1 MLRAIAM
8 VLAMAAVFSVCREP
22 ALADPLEIVS
32 QNPPAQPGVSSFV
45 LHSDRIGR
53 DFQVVVHPPSA
64 TPFLPGQKFPVV
76 YALDGGFGV
85 AGATGTLLCR
95 GSVMAPAYV
104 VEIGYP
110 AGQENRRHYDL
121 AHVIMKPQFGGP
133 SFGGGGA
140 AFEAFLLE
148 DLRPFIAARFPVDNA
163 RSVLLGW
170 SMGGNFAARVFADK
184 PDAFSGWIMGSTG
197 VSLDPDVVAAVAK
210 AAPRARGARVYLAV
224 GELEDL
230 DQPGAPHWQ
239 MDGYKSL
246 AEALKN
252 RPGIALRTQV
262 YAGET
267 HLSYYPRLVTDGL
280 PFVLPPRRPA
290 NFKEQILTE
299 ANVAPYVGDYALPD
313 GRTLTVSFPDLPRGM
328 PAMLQA
334 KVAGAAPAPL
344 LQNGKDRFYAPTS
357 DLDVTFDKNGLTL
370 TGADGGALRAERAK
384 AP

>member
-1 MLRAIAM
+1 MLRAIAT
-8 VLAMAAVFSVCREP
+8 VLAMATVFSVYRET
-22 ALADPLEIVS
+22 ALAEPLKIVS
-32 QNPPAQPGVSSFV
+32 QSPPVQPGVSSFV

-53 DFQVVVHPPSA
+53 DFQVMVHQPSA

-76 YALDGGFGV
+76 YALDGGYGV
-85 AGATGTLLCR
+85 AGATGTLL
-95 GSVMAPAYV
+95 GGTGVMAPAYV
-104 VEIGYP
+104 VEIGYLP
-110 AGQENRRHYDL
+110 GQAAFRNTDL
-121 AHVIMKPQFGGP
+121 ARAITKPQFGGP
-133 SFGGGGA
+133 TFGGGGA

-163 RSVLLGW
+163 RSVLFGW
-170 SMGGNFAARVFADK
+170 SMGGLFAARVFADK
-184 PDAFSGWIMGSTG
+184 PDAFSGWIMGSTP
-197 VSLDPDVVAAVAK
+197 VSLDPDVVAAVAR
-210 AAPRARGARVYLAV
+210 AASRAKGARVYLTV
-224 GELEDL
+224 GELEDI

-239 MDGYKSL
+239 MEGYKSL

-290 NFKEQILTE
+290 NFKEQILTD

-313 GRTLTVSFPDLPRGM
+313 GRTLTIRFPNLPRGM
-328 PAMLQA
+328 PAMLEA
-334 KVAGAAPAPL
+334 KVAGVCPAPL
-344 LQNGKDRFYAPTS
+344 LQNGKDRFYAQTS
-357 DLDVTFDKNGLTL
+357 DLNVTFDKSGLTL
-370 TGADGGALRAERAK
+370 TGADGGTLRAERAK